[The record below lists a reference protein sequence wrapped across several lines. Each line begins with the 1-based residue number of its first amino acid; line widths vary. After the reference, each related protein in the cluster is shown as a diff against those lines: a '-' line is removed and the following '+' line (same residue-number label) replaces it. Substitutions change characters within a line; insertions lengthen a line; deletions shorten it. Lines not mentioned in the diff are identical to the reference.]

1 MGPPQSW
8 AIATCTM
15 SPPIIS
21 RIVKMSLGF
30 DHCPRSQADVPSK
43 PLEAILMGF
52 GKVAVVDERA
62 FRLKFTVGSRCCIF
76 S

>member
-1 MGPPQSW
+1 
-8 AIATCTM
+8 
-15 SPPIIS
+15 
-21 RIVKMSLGF
+21 MSLGF

-62 FRLKFTVGSRCCIF
+62 FRLKFTVGSRCCVF